1 MADHKDCVLAIV
13 GSRGVPDYQSES
25 IIKQTILEHSPRVIV
40 SGGSGSVDFA
50 AARAAKSMGISL
62 IQFLPSKRTWDWDG
76 TGEPE
81 DIVTANGMDIIV
93 PGGFKQRNQKIAEM
107 CDCLVRIASM
117 NTKTYGS
124 GWTADYAEKLG
135 KRVSRFT
142 V

>member
-1 MADHKDCVLAIV
+1 MADHKGCVLAIV

-25 IIKQTILEHSPRVIV
+25 IIKQVILEHQPKMIV
-40 SGGSGSVDFA
+40 SGGAGGVDSA
-50 AARAAKSMGISL
+50 AARLAREMGITL
-62 IQFLPSKRTWDWDG
+62 VQFLPSRKTWDSPVEGDPVEAV
-76 TGEPE
+76 TPE
-81 DIVTANGMDIIV
+81 GMDIIV
-93 PGGFKQRNQKIAEM
+93 SGGFKQRNQRIANA

-135 KRVSRFT
+135 KKVTRFT